1 MSMHP
6 IGSARPEQSH
16 LLPLDAHPPAVL
28 ETATF
33 AVG

>member
-16 LLPLDAHPPAVL
+16 LLPLDAHLPAVL

>member
-1 MSMHP
+1 MHQTDSP
-6 IGSARPEQSH
+6 VPERSH
-16 LLPLDAHPPAVL
+16 LLPLDAHPPAAL